1 MDNRNQYKKQKGLI
15 SKQHLQCMVSN
26 DQNDW
31 VDFIT
36 SANSRQGMR
45 TFNKLGPNQFHSNQ
59 TSIYY
64 NNPSSLVSSIN
75 DFEKLKT
82 SKQNSV
88 KDEHVLVQN
97 SYAENIA
104 ANARI
109 KLNQLAQS

>member
-45 TFNKLGPNQFHSNQ
+45 TFNKLGPN
-59 TSIYY
+59 
-64 NNPSSLVSSIN
+64 
-75 DFEKLKT
+75 
-82 SKQNSV
+82 
-88 KDEHVLVQN
+88 
-97 SYAENIA
+97 
-104 ANARI
+104 
-109 KLNQLAQS
+109 